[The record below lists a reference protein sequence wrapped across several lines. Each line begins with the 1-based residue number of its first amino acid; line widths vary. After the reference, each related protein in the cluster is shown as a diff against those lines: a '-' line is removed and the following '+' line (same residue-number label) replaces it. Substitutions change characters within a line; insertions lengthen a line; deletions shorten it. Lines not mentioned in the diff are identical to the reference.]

1 MEHAHRLEARK
12 PSPPLG
18 VVEETAALVAADLRR
33 VEDLLA
39 ELMASPVGPIPRVGH
54 HLLGA
59 GGKRLRPLLTLL
71 SARAAFLAGDAPVAL
86 ACVGE
91 LIHTATLLHDDVV
104 DEGDVRRGRPAA
116 RVVYGN
122 GIAVLVGD
130 YCLARALET
139 VSRAGGDVA
148 VRSLAR
154 CVTEMAEGEVS
165 QLIHAGD
172 ARLAADDYY
181 AIIDRKTATLV
192 GWCCT
197 VGGLLEPAIEAALAT
212 YGREVGRAFQI
223 ADDVLDCAAD
233 PRATGKT
240 RGQDLREGKVT
251 LPLLLACHERPALG
265 DRLAQ
270 LLSRRPPFASE
281 EVEAI
286 LDEVRAAGGLLLA
299 SAAARTHAR
308 AAQSALAVLPPSP
321 YRDAL
326 ARLAIF
332 AAERGA

>member
-1 MEHAHRLEARK
+1 MEAA
-12 PSPPLG
+12 S
-18 VVEETAALVAADLRR
+18 ALVAADLRR
-33 VEDLLA
+33 VEELLA
-39 ELMASPVGPIPRVGH
+39 ELLSSPVGPIPRVGH

-71 SARAAFLAGDAPVAL
+71 AARAAFYDGDATVAL

-104 DEGDVRRGRPAA
+104 DEGNVRRGRPAA
-116 RVVYGN
+116 RIVHGN

-139 VSRAGGDVA
+139 VGRAGGITAVA
-148 VRSLAR
+148 SLAR
-154 CVTEMAEGEVS
+154 AVTEMAEGEVA
-165 QLIHAGD
+165 QLMNAGQVD
-172 ARLAADDYY
+172 LVPDDYY
-181 AIIDRKTATLV
+181 RIIDRKTATLV

-197 VGGLLEPAIEAALAT
+197 VGGLLDPALEAALAT

-223 ADDVLDCAAD
+223 ADDVLDCAGD

-240 RGQDLREGKVT
+240 RGQDLREGKLT
-251 LPLLLACHERPALG
+251 LPVLLACQIQPPLRERLQALLRRRAPYDG
-265 DRLAQ
+265 D
-270 LLSRRPPFASE
+270 
-281 EVEAI
+281 EVAAI

-299 SAAARTHAR
+299 HSAACTHGR
-308 AAQSALAVLPPSP
+308 AAQSALTRLEPSP

-326 ARLAIF
+326 CDLAMF

>member
-1 MEHAHRLEARK
+1 VEHAQRLEARDLRH
-12 PSPPLG
+12 PVSAL
-18 VVEETAALVAADLRR
+18 EEAAALVAADLRR
-33 VEDLLA
+33 VEELLA
-39 ELMASPVGPIPRVGH
+39 ELLASPVDPIPRLLH
-54 HLLGA
+54 HMLDA

-71 SARAAFLAGDAPVAL
+71 SARAAFLASDAPVAL

-104 DEGDVRRGRPAA
+104 DEGDIRRGRPAA
-116 RVVYGN
+116 RVVFGN

-154 CVTEMAEGEVS
+154 AVTEMAEGEVA

-181 AIIDRKTATLV
+181 AIIDRKTATLLA
-192 GWCCT
+192 WCCT
-197 VGGLLEPAIEAALAT
+197 VGGLLEPALEATLAT

-223 ADDVLDCAAD
+223 ADDVLDCAGD
-233 PRATGKT
+233 PRVTGKA

-251 LPLLLACHERPALG
+251 LPLLLACQERPTLR
-265 DRLAQ
+265 DRLAD
-270 LLSRRPPFASE
+270 LLSGRPPFAAAD
-281 EVEAI
+281 VDAI
-286 LDEVRAAGGLLLA
+286 LDEGRAAGGLLLA
-299 SAAARTHAR
+299 AASARTHAR
-308 AAQSALAVLPPSP
+308 AAQSALGVLPPSP

-326 ARLAIF
+326 ARLAVF
-332 AAERGA
+332 AAERGT